1 MNKGKIVTSIG
12 AVLLTTGIIGGIWS
26 GVVAMPKIIN
36 NVQNVENNLNKE
48 DILYK
53 GRIDLT
59 KLNINSKTSNV
70 IIKKYDGQNVI
81 VGRNG
86 NKKVSTITTKES
98 GSELTINEDINNR
111 NLGKS
116 IDDMV
121 RYFVDELYTS
131 YTSNI
136 TVYVPDNV
144 DINVNTNNGGLNVS
158 DVNVNNL
165 NFNTSNGSIALHENC
180 NINNLTIKSN
190 GFINLKVREVYCTD
204 NLSIEC
210 TYVNIYEDTFV
221 NNESKVPESVKILIN
236 KKYSSND
243 NDSVVINTNLPI
255 AKNLDITSN
264 ETVDLNL
271 PILDYKFNE
280 KSYMYKTFVNFLL
293 KNKKIFE
300 NIKKYDK
307 IIPVPIS
314 KKRYKERG
322 YNQSLLIAKEIS
334 MQISYETNNN
344 IKLELVNNCLI
355 KTKNIIE
362 QSKLNKEDR
371 QHNIQGVYTLKNGS
385 ILTNK
390 SILLLDDI
398 YTTGSTVN
406 ECSRVLQQAKPNK
419 IGVLVLAKD

>member
-12 AVLLTTGIIGGIWS
+12 AVLLTTGIIGGVWS

-53 GRIDLT
+53 GQIDLT

-70 IIKKYDGQNVI
+70 IIKKYDGQDII

-158 DVNVNNL
+158 DVNINNL
-165 NFNTSNGSIALHENC
+165 NFNTSNGSIALNENC

-255 AKNLDITSN
+255 AKNLDITSEEN
-264 ETVDLNL
+264 VDLKL
-271 PILDYKFNE
+271 PISDYKFNFDIKTSNSISFDENSVSKYLGTSLENYINSNDTEHILNE
-280 KSYMYKTFVNFLL
+280 KSFKGLINEELINNPTEYFVNIRSANVKF
-293 KNKKIFE
+293 N
-300 NIKKYDK
+300 
-307 IIPVPIS
+307 
-314 KKRYKERG
+314 
-322 YNQSLLIAKEIS
+322 
-334 MQISYETNNN
+334 
-344 IKLELVNNCLI
+344 
-355 KTKNIIE
+355 
-362 QSKLNKEDR
+362 
-371 QHNIQGVYTLKNGS
+371 
-385 ILTNK
+385 
-390 SILLLDDI
+390 
-398 YTTGSTVN
+398 
-406 ECSRVLQQAKPNK
+406 
-419 IGVLVLAKD
+419 

>member
-81 VGRNG
+81 VGRSG
-86 NKKVSTITTKES
+86 NKEVSTITTKES

-111 NLGKS
+111 NFGKN

-121 RYFVDELYTS
+121 RYLVDELYTS

-165 NFNTSNGSIALHENC
+165 NFNTSNGSIGLNENC

-236 KKYSSND
+236 NKYSSND

-255 AKNLDITSN
+255 AKNLEITSN

-271 PILDYKFNE
+271 PILDYKYLGTSLEKYFKSSNNE
-280 KSYMYKTFVNFLL
+280 YRLNETSFKGLINEDIMNNPTEYFVNIRSANVKF
-293 KNKKIFE
+293 N
-300 NIKKYDK
+300 
-307 IIPVPIS
+307 
-314 KKRYKERG
+314 
-322 YNQSLLIAKEIS
+322 
-334 MQISYETNNN
+334 
-344 IKLELVNNCLI
+344 
-355 KTKNIIE
+355 
-362 QSKLNKEDR
+362 
-371 QHNIQGVYTLKNGS
+371 
-385 ILTNK
+385 
-390 SILLLDDI
+390 
-398 YTTGSTVN
+398 
-406 ECSRVLQQAKPNK
+406 
-419 IGVLVLAKD
+419 